1 MPAGYSK
8 TPLDKKLGLK
18 NGQFILLINQP
29 DYYLSLFDEFPNVT
43 EANLQSR
50 DVDFIHLFT
59 KNQIELKKYF
69 AAAKKALAKN
79 GILWISWPKKSA
91 KIETDIDGSF
101 VRNFGLEGSLVD
113 TKVCAVDETWSGLKF
128 MYRIKDR

>member
-8 TPLDKKLGLK
+8 TPLNKKLGLK

-29 DYYLSLFDEFPNVT
+29 DYYLSLFDEFPIVT

-50 DVDFIHLFT
+50 YVDFIHLFT
-59 KNQIELKKYF
+59 KNQSELKKYF
-69 AAAKKALAKN
+69 TMAKQAFAKT